1 METVADY
8 LTRDRRGDRPAL
20 VDSTGRTYDAHWVCT
35 SAWKAGNFL
44 RHTGVRRGVTV
55 GVVGDGPLAVLSF
68 LGTALLSGRTWFDPP
83 STAIDAASSA
93 ASDAESH
100 TQSDAESLRTIVAP
114 ATQLEGVEAGPST
127 QLVCYGGE
135 PPAPAVHH
143 LDAGLWSENPSFPP
157 VDIDP
162 ETPLLAVDD
171 GDGTRC
177 GSVSH
182 ATALAEA
189 RRIAEAFDI
198 EAGTRVVVDRAFDDP
213 RTVVAGVLAPLVAD
227 GVTVLTGGTGGRTQ
241 SQTPEASLDD
251 GEDGAESTEPEG
263 ALFVT
268 DADATSVPER
278 RLPLSAVELDVS

>member
-8 LTRDRRGDRPAL
+8 LTRDRRSDRPAL

-93 ASDAESH
+93 ASDAES
-100 TQSDAESLRTIVAP
+100 LRTIVAP
-114 ATQLEGVEAGPST
+114 ATQLEDVEADPST

-135 PPAPAVHH
+135 PPAPGVHH

-162 ETPLLAVDD
+162 ETPLLAVTD
-171 GDGTRC
+171 GDGTRH
-177 GSVSH
+177 GSISH

-189 RRIAEAFDI
+189 RRIAGTFDI

-241 SQTPEASLDD
+241 SQTPESSLDG